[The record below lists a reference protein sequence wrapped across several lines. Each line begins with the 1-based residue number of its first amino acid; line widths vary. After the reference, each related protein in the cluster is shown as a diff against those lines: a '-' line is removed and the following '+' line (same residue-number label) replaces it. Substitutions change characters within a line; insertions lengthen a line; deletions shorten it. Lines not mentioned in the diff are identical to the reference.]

1 MPRFV
6 IRDEVGM
13 CHAGLALQE
22 SHSLHAFSQ
31 LTARHRTQKPAN
43 FATQFDA
50 STPVPLL
57 FFVIGAVSNS
67 ILIEIDY
74 TGAKIVLHKRHKPWQ
89 ARQSWNWRRYAIK
102 SALAWASLTPT
113 KIMLD
118 SGNIPG
124 FASHASSVSG
134 VHWNPA

>member
-50 STPVPLL
+50 STPVPLF
-57 FFVIGAVSNS
+57 FFVIGALSNS

-74 TGAKIVLHKRHKPWQ
+74 VGVKIMLYKRYNTRQ
-89 ARQSWNWRRYAIK
+89 TRQSWNSRR
-102 SALAWASLTPT
+102 
-113 KIMLD
+113 
-118 SGNIPG
+118 
-124 FASHASSVSG
+124 
-134 VHWNPA
+134 